1 MSTYSIG
8 TLLQLWR
15 QNEIT
20 TEQAMGYTL
29 QHIAT
34 LTERQSEL
42 EKRCRQLE
50 QSRAEPN
57 RKAQE

>member
-1 MSTYSIG
+1 MSTYSII
-8 TLLQLWR
+8 TLLQLWK

-34 LTERQSEL
+34 LTERQTEL
-42 EKRCRQLE
+42 EKRFRRLE
-50 QSRAEPN
+50 QNNPEPT
-57 RKAQE
+57 RTPQA